1 MLRHAL
7 RGPSFRMRQGSAAWD
22 EQSDLLFPPIGETGQ
37 TPIHSKFLFVTIT
50 LRGKSNI
57 GYARSSCVGCKYI
70 HEYNRQKRI
79 ACASDDTP

>member
-50 LRGKSNI
+50 
-57 GYARSSCVGCKYI
+57 YI
-70 HEYNRQKRI
+70 TRQK
-79 ACASDDTP
+79 